1 MKVGEMMAERL
12 LDVENLTVE
21 FKSSGSTMKAVNG
34 VNLQLNKKETLG
46 IVGESGSGKSVTA
59 TALMR
64 LIPSPPGKITDGKI
78 HFNGRDLVAISE
90 KEMRNVRGNEMSMI
104 FQDPITSLNPVLTVG
119 NQIIEVIRAH
129 EKMTKKEASAKAVEM
144 LKMVGIPEPEKRLNM
159 YPHEFSGGMRQRVM
173 IAIALACNPKLLIAD
188 EPTTALDVTVQA
200 QILDLMKNLQ
210 RDHDTAI
217 IMITHDLGVVWEL
230 CDKVNVMY
238 AGRTVESTTTRHLYK
253 NPLHPYTWGLLES
266 QITVGIQEQ
275 ERLPAIPGSPP
286 DLSMSLSGCH
296 FSARCPMAT
305 DICLSKVPELMEV
318 QDDHFVACH
327 LQSREQIVAR
337 KEGIFNAT
345 T

>member
-1 MKVGEMMAERL
+1 
-12 LDVENLTVE
+12 
-21 FKSSGSTMKAVNG
+21 MKAVNG

-64 LIPSPPGKITDGKI
+64 LIPSPPGKITGGKI

-210 RDHDTAI
+210 RNHDTAI

-296 FSARCPMAT
+296 FSTRCPMAT

>member
-64 LIPSPPGKITDGKI
+64 LIPSPPGNITDGKI

-104 FQDPITSLNPVLTVG
+104 FQDPITSLNPVLTIR

-129 EKMTKKEASAKAVEM
+129 EKMTKKEASAKAVDM

-318 QDDHFVACH
+318 QDNHFVACH